1 MQYLFLCLLLPV
13 TLRTDAQRPVLPRLG
28 VVTSLDHDSL
38 LASQG
43 YTALTESTRRLL
55 SPATVTDAAFDS
67 LLPIIRNAQL
77 PIVACNLFLPG
88 ELRVVGPEVDEDAV
102 LAYTQV
108 VFRRAQ
114 RAGIGLIIWGSSGS
128 RAVPEGYSRVTATAQ
143 FIHMARRVATQA
155 EKYDVTL
162 AVENLNSGESN
173 FMTTLPEVLA
183 VVRAV
188 AHPHLRLCIDL
199 YHMLRE
205 GEPAS
210 AITGVGPYA
219 VYTELAEPADR
230 TPPGVEGTDFVPY
243 LQALSDEGY
252 SGPLMIEAQWR
263 ALGEQGGAAARILRT
278 QLHQAGAK
286 QE

>member
-1 MQYLFLCLLLPV
+1 MKYLLLG
-13 TLRTDAQRPVLPRLG
+13 LALFSFLQLGAQSPPRLG
-28 VVTSLDHDSL
+28 VVTHLDHDSL
-38 LASQG
+38 LATQG
-43 YTALTESTRRLL
+43 YTAITESTRRLL
-55 SPATVTDAAFDS
+55 SPHSVSEAAFDS
-67 LLPIIRNAQL
+67 LLPRIKGAAL
-77 PIVACNLFLPG
+77 PIIACNLFLPT
-88 ELRVVGPEVDEDAV
+88 ELRVVGPEVDAKAV
-102 LAYTQV
+102 LTYTEQ

-114 RAGIGLIIWGSSGS
+114 RAGIELIVWGSSGS

-143 FIHMARRVATQA
+143 FIRMARRVAEQA
-155 EKYDVTL
+155 EQYDVTL

-173 FMTTLPEVLA
+173 FMTTLSEALA

-188 AHPHLRLCIDL
+188 DHPHLRLCVDL

-219 VYTELAEPADR
+219 VYAELAEPADR